1 MTIRLIDGGWDEEMS
16 RAVIEDSSELR
27 IICPFIKEGAIQR
40 LLQHQP
46 KNIQVITR
54 FNLADFAEGVSDT
67 RALRKLLD
75 AKAKVRGVRN
85 LHAKLYLFGGS
96 QVIITSCNLTE
107 AALRRNHEFGMMA
120 KDGAIVGECLNYFE
134 KLWNLA
140 GDDLQYSQLTEW
152 DKSVE
157 DYRLRG
163 GRPSVSSSLGDFGS
177 NTGIE
182 PAPPNTVPPAVADAS
197 QAFVK
202 LLGMGN
208 GRVPMSAATIDE
220 ISEGECHWAVCYP
233 ANRRPK
239 GVKDNAVIFMGRFT
253 RDPNDIRVFGRANG
267 IAYTPGRDD
276 ATPADIDRRGWKGKW
291 SRYIR
296 VHNAEFVAGTL
307 EHGVSLN
314 RLMDTLGADSF
325 ASTQRNAAHGQ
336 GNTNP
341 RHAYRQQAA
350 VELSA
355 KGLSWLS
362 AQLEASFE
370 AHGKVSED
378 VLKDL
383 EWPDPSTFPP
393 PSQ

>member
-1 MTIRLIDGGWDEEMS
+1 MTIRLIDGGWDEEMT

-54 FNLADFAEGVSDT
+54 FNLADFAEGVSDIK
-67 RALRKLLD
+67 ALRKLLD
-75 AKAKVRGVRN
+75 ARAKVRGVRN

-120 KDGAIVGECLNYFE
+120 KDGAIVGECLTYFE
-134 KLWNLA
+134 DLWNRA
-140 GDDLQYSQLTEW
+140 GDDLQYGQLAIW
-152 DKSVE
+152 DETVL

-163 GRPSVSSSLGDFGS
+163 GRPRVTSNLGDYGS
-177 NTGIE
+177 IAGLQA
-182 PAPPNTVPPAVADAS
+182 APLSTVPLVVAEAS

-202 LLGMGN
+202 LMGKGN
-208 GRVPMSAATIDE
+208 GRVGLSTSTIDE
-220 ISEGECHWAVCYP
+220 VCEAECHWAVCYP
-233 ANRRPK
+233 ANRRPR

-253 RDPNDIRVFGRANG
+253 RDQDIRVFGRAIGN
-267 IAYTPGRDD
+267 AYVRGRDD
-276 ATPADIDRRGWKGKW
+276 ATPADIERRAWKEKW

-307 EHGVSLN
+307 EQGVSLN
-314 RLMDTLGADSF
+314 LLMDTLGANSF

-341 RHAYRQQAA
+341 RRAYSQQAA
-350 VELSA
+350 VQLSPE
-355 KGLSWLS
+355 GLSWLS
-362 AQLEASFE
+362 AQLEALFQ

-378 VLKDL
+378 ELKNL
-383 EWPDPSTFPP
+383 EWPDPSTLPP